1 MRISNAF
8 DDNFVEYRS
17 NGDKEKPL
25 PIEKYFNK
33 IKPYLSGM
41 INDLQNQGEWKIHL
55 TIVTNF
61 FSSKDSRETRTI
73 NTKSNNIKTS

>member
-1 MRISNAF
+1 MLRDIRTLFEPEEEYYELVRISNAF

-17 NGDKEKPL
+17 NGDKEKTL

-55 TIVTNF
+55 TM
-61 FSSKDSRETRTI
+61 
-73 NTKSNNIKTS
+73 

>member
-17 NGDKEKPL
+17 NGDKEKTL

-55 TIVTNF
+55 TM
-61 FSSKDSRETRTI
+61 
-73 NTKSNNIKTS
+73 